1 MYSQVPDQLIIKI
14 AGSQS
19 GSGIIYF
26 PQAHPDLVFVFT
38 AWHCIEGTS
47 LSELRLT
54 LGDQTSYQCPD
65 DGNHHILSFEEKE
78 GENDLAILVIPRR
91 SFPMDEP
98 AQQFEFL
105 NDFFD
110 LKDGWAMGFPNAND
124 GLKKLRGEFRQFKAE
139 MPNCF
144 EASTQREDLTTL
156 YSDGL
161 ENVKGMSGGG
171 FFMESGGATYLAGI
185 LTDFSSNYKDFVC
198 IKVGKLNELL
208 VANGYH
214 PLPYSFANSLG
225 MNAQWFQ
232 RHLELSIKSLGDRYT
247 PELNFELP
255 IAQIFEGLSR
265 GKAFKKK
272 VQSYFRELLQAL
284 QEGVRLNSPES
295 LKMAAY
301 FKSQHSWFHDFYEK
315 TEWST
320 PSNIE
325 IEELKKILSK
335 MSENAHD
342 FQRKIWDIQS
352 EEREKMPTDK
362 RQYAPQPL
370 ESEAS
375 KVRTITG
382 AINTFYKQIHGQ
394 TFQLANNP
402 SLLLHGKAGH
412 GKSHLLGD
420 VATQRRLS
428 RTPAVLI
435 LGNKLQGRNNVWQQI
450 LSELELGCDATTF
463 LQTLNI
469 IGQFHGERIL
479 FMIDALNE
487 GEGKSFWHDALT
499 VFAEQVKGYPYIGL
513 VLAVRDTYLKTIV
526 PSHLEDGNYFVSI
539 EHAGFEGSELSA
551 VKHFARYFGL
561 DQPRFPILSPEFSNP
576 QLLLLLCRSLR
587 DSGKRTFPEGLNG
600 ITTIYKDYL
609 DAVNLKIAKK
619 LDCPE
624 NLHLVR
630 KGLERLAE
638 KMANDGSW
646 SVEHLS
652 AEQPFLEL
660 HPNYGSKLFTELLRE
675 GVLHEDRS
683 WRHDEDEYVDV
694 VRFNYERFGDFLAA
708 RYLLETHVNPKKP
721 KEAFQGKGFFNEY
734 FSGYFYGKLGI
745 LEALSILLPE
755 KFGVE
760 LLSVLP
766 LGLLKDEQFGQYAT
780 TAFVN
785 SLLWRKVDTVDR
797 NQILKTC
804 VTWVDRHRL
813 ADYFTSTI
821 LHLAPIPGH
830 PYNAD
835 LIHNHHIS
843 MSMAELD
850 SFWSPFV
857 YDAFRSEE
865 SAIHRLLSWIW
876 SDYDLSELSEETRRL
891 TATILAWTLTSS
903 CIDLRDTA
911 TLALVRLLSGYPS
924 VTTQLLQQFEKVND
938 LYVRERLLG
947 VALGV
952 VTNSDNKPEISQL
965 TQCVYD
971 QIFKN
976 GTPPAHILLRD
987 YARQVVEYA
996 LHLELPIDV
1005 EVERIRPPYG
1015 SKLPL
1020 PYPTEKDIKRYKT
1033 NYKSKAFKQ
1042 NESINRTQFAIEHS
1056 VLEWDFNRYVI
1067 ESKMRQ
1073 FHSIAFPLVKEYQ
1086 EFKKSLPN
1094 GTKSNFKALEKV
1106 CKYLDP
1112 PHKGSLSEDEFSRFK
1127 KMTADFY
1134 ESLVVSIESKLAT
1147 EQKEIFRNRILSH
1160 LKSLNQNPNFR
1171 RHSTIEPQQIAR
1183 WIFRR
1188 VFELGW
1194 RKDWHGEFDHKARE
1208 YGYWSNWNTERIG
1221 KKYQWIAL
1229 HEILAIIADNHH
1241 VSSWGDKPEPY
1252 QGTWEPFI
1260 RKIDPT
1266 YPYLRLDSSFSNHS
1280 KIKGWWLPTPY
1291 SKWRIDNWLKRT
1303 DDLPDPRKFLDV
1315 TDKDGKEWLNLHTF
1329 PEWEHKEE
1337 VGVHEKEG
1345 NSWRIWYHL
1354 RCYFVKQKDSTRIH
1368 EWLLEQHFMNEW
1380 MPNQRERYEVFEK
1393 EYYWSPAYN
1402 HFKEKAKD
1410 TSYGGNNAW
1419 RQFGDSPFKGVVP
1432 VEEYGCG
1439 GGSYKAQNGNVIKPS
1454 QFLWQKM
1461 NLRQGKQTGE
1471 CVNENGELVCFDPS
1485 VDTDQPSSF
1494 LVRKD
1499 LLLEFLQQNKLSLCW
1514 TLLGEK
1520 QIFHKPVVKREFS
1533 ITEFSGAYTLRED
1546 GRIEGD
1552 LSLKD
1557 EHYMNH

>member
-14 AGSQS
+14 AGPQS
-19 GSGIIYF
+19 GSGTLYF
-26 PQAHPDLVFVFT
+26 PQAHPDLVLLFT
-38 AWHCIEGTS
+38 AWHCIKGTPIS
-47 LSELRLT
+47 GLRLA
-54 LGDQTSYQCPD
+54 LGNQTSYQCPD
-65 DGNHHILSFEEKE
+65 DGNHLVLSFEEKE
-78 GENDLAILVIPRR
+78 GENDLAILVIPRQ
-91 SFPMDEP
+91 SFPVDGP

-124 GLKKLRGEFRQFKAE
+124 GLKKLRGEFRQFKPE
-139 MPNCF
+139 MPSCF
-144 EASTQREDLTTL
+144 EASTQREDLATL
-156 YSDGL
+156 VSDGH

-171 FFMESGGATYLAGI
+171 FFMESGGATYLTGI
-185 LTDFSSNYKDFVC
+185 LTNFSKEYKDFVC

-232 RHLELSIKSLGDRYT
+232 CHLELSIKGLGDRYT

-265 GKAFKKK
+265 GKAFEQK
-272 VQSYFRELLQAL
+272 VRNYFHKFLQAL
-284 QEGVRLNSPES
+284 QGGFGLTNPES
-295 LKMAAY
+295 LGMAAY
-301 FKSQHSWFHDFYEK
+301 FKEKHSWIHQFYEK

-320 PSNIE
+320 PSNIQ

-335 MSENAHD
+335 MSEDVHG

-352 EEREKMPTDK
+352 EEREKIPKDK

-370 ESEAS
+370 DSEEN

-412 GKSHLLGD
+412 GKSHLIGD
-420 VATQRRLS
+420 VATQKRLS
-428 RTPAVLI
+428 GTPAVLI
-435 LGNKLQGRNNVWQQI
+435 LGNKLQGRSNVWQQI
-450 LSELELGCDATTF
+450 LSEMELGCDATTF
-463 LQTLNI
+463 LQTLNT

-526 PSHLEDGNYFVSI
+526 PSHLEDGNYFVSV

-551 VKHFARYFGL
+551 VKYFARYFGL

-600 ITTIYKDYL
+600 ITSIYKDYV
-609 DAVNLKIAKK
+609 AGVNHKIAEKVK
-619 LDCPE
+619 YAE
-624 NLHLVR
+624 NLNLVK
-630 KGLERLAE
+630 KGLEQLAE
-638 KMANDGSW
+638 RMANNGSG
-646 SVEHLS
+646 SIEHPS
-652 AEQPFLEL
+652 ALKVFRDVDSE
-660 HPNYGSKLFTELLRE
+660 YGGGLFNELLRE

-683 WRHDEDEYVDV
+683 WRYDEDEYVDV

-721 KEAFQGKGFFNEY
+721 KEVFRGKGFFNEY

-755 KFGVE
+755 KFGIE
-760 LLSVLP
+760 LLAVLP
-766 LGLLKDEQFGQYAT
+766 SKLLKDEQFGQHAT
-780 TAFVN
+780 TAFIN
-785 SLLWRKVDTVDR
+785 SLLWRKVGTVDR

-804 VTWVDRHRL
+804 VNWVDRHRL
-813 ADYFTSTI
+813 ADYFSSTI

-857 YDAFRSEE
+857 CDAFRSEE

-903 CIDLRDTA
+903 CVDLRDTA

-938 LYVRERLLG
+938 LYVRERLFG

-952 VTNSDNKPEISQL
+952 ATNSDNKPEISQL
-965 TQCVYD
+965 AQCVYD
-971 QIFKN
+971 QIFKD

-987 YARQVVEYA
+987 YARQVIEYA

-1005 EVERIRPPYG
+1005 EEERIRPPYG

-1020 PYPTEKDIKRYKT
+1020 PYPTEKDIEQYKT
-1033 NYKSKAFKQ
+1033 DYQSKAFME
-1042 NESINRTQFAIEHS
+1042 NEFINRAQGAIEHS
-1056 VLEWDFNRYVI
+1056 VLGWDFNKYVI
-1067 ESKMRQ
+1067 SSKMRQ
-1073 FHSIAFPLVKEYQ
+1073 FSSIALPFQKEYQ
-1086 EFKKSLPN
+1086 EFKQNLPR
-1094 GTKSNFKALEKV
+1094 GTKGIFKNLEEIG
-1106 CKYLDP
+1106 KYMDFPYRWGVDP
-1112 PHKGSLSEDEFSRFK
+1112 KEIDELKRMATETCELFSKAIED
-1127 KMTADFY
+1127 
-1134 ESLVVSIESKLAT
+1134 KLPE
-1147 EQKEIFRNRILSH
+1147 EQKEVFRNRILYH
-1160 LKSLNQNPNFR
+1160 LRTLNQAPKIGK
-1171 RHSTIEPQQIAR
+1171 HASIEPQQIAR

-1229 HEILAIIADNHH
+1229 HEILAIIADNHE
-1241 VSSWGDKPEPY
+1241 VSSWGNKPEPY
-1252 QGTWEPFI
+1252 QGTWEPFV
-1260 RKIDPT
+1260 RNIDPT

-1280 KIKGWWLPTPY
+1280 KTKGWWLPNSY
-1291 SKWRIDNWLKRT
+1291 GKWGIDDWLKRT
-1303 DDLPDPRKFLDV
+1303 DDLPDPRKFLNV
-1315 TDKDGKEWLNLHTF
+1315 ADKDGKEWLNLHTF

-1345 NSWRIWYHL
+1345 NSWRIWYHV
-1354 RCYFVKQKDSTRIH
+1354 RSYFVKQKDATSIH

-1380 MPNQRERYEVFEK
+1380 MPNQREHYEVFEK
-1393 EYYWSPAYN
+1393 EYYWSPAYKY
-1402 HFKEKAKD
+1402 FGKKSKS
-1410 TSYGGNNAW
+1410 TSYDGNNAW
-1419 RQFGDSPFKGVVP
+1419 RQFGDSQFKGVVP
-1432 VEEYGCG
+1432 VQEFSCG
-1439 GGSYKAQNGNVIKPS
+1439 GGSYKAQNGHVVKPS
-1454 QFLWQKM
+1454 QYLWQNM

-1471 CVNENGELVCFDPS
+1471 CVNKDGELVCFDPS
-1485 VDTDQPSSF
+1485 VGTDQPSSF

-1499 LLLEFLQQNKLSLCW
+1499 LLLEFLRQKKLNLCW

-1520 QIFHKPVVKREFS
+1520 QIFHRPALGNRFS
-1533 ITEFSGAYTLRED
+1533 ISEFSGAYILRED
-1546 GRIEGD
+1546 GTIEGR

>member
-14 AGSQS
+14 VGSKS

-26 PQAHPDLVFVFT
+26 SQAHPDIVLVLT

-54 LGDQTSYQCPD
+54 LSNQTSYQCPD
-65 DGNHHILSFEEKE
+65 DGNHHILNFKEKE

-110 LKDGWAMGFPNAND
+110 LKDGWAVGFPNTND
-124 GLKKLRGEFRQFKAE
+124 GLKKLRGEFRQFKPE

-156 YSDGL
+156 ISDGY

-171 FFMESGGATYLAGI
+171 FFIESGGATYLAGI
-185 LTDFSSNYKDFVC
+185 LTNFSKEYKDFVC

-208 VANGYH
+208 VANSYH
-214 PLPYSFANSLG
+214 PLSHSFANSLG

-232 RHLELSIKSLGDRYT
+232 RHLEFSIKSLGDRYT

-265 GKAFKKK
+265 GKAFEKK
-272 VQSYFRELLQAL
+272 VRGYFHELLQAL
-284 QEGVRLNSPES
+284 QEGMRLNEPES
-295 LKMAAY
+295 MGMAAY
-301 FKSQHSWFHDFYEK
+301 FQEKHSWARQFYEK

-320 PSNIE
+320 PSNIQ
-325 IEELKKILSK
+325 IEELKEILSK
-335 MSENAHD
+335 MSEDAHG

-352 EEREKMPTDK
+352 EEREKIPKEK
-362 RQYAPQPL
+362 RQYAPQL
-370 ESEAS
+370 LDSEES
-375 KVRTITG
+375 KVRTIIG
-382 AINTFYKQIHGQ
+382 AINLFYKQIHGQ
-394 TFQLANNP
+394 TFQLAQNP

-412 GKSHLLGD
+412 GKSHLVGD
-420 VATQRRLS
+420 VAAQKRLS
-428 RTPAVLI
+428 RIPAILI

-450 LSELELGCDATTF
+450 LSEMELGCDVTTF
-463 LQTLNI
+463 LQTLNN

-499 VFAEQVKGYPYIGL
+499 AFAEQVKGYPYIGL

-526 PSHLEDGNYFVSI
+526 PSNLEDGNYFVSV
-539 EHAGFEGSELSA
+539 EHAGFEGSELNA

-561 DQPRFPILSPEFSNP
+561 EQPRFPILSPEFSNP

-587 DSGKRTFPEGLNG
+587 DSSKPFPEGLNG

-660 HPNYGSKLFTELLRE
+660 HPNYGSKLFSELLRE

-708 RYLLETHVNPKKP
+708 RHLLETHINPKKP
-721 KEAFQGKGFFNEY
+721 KEAFRGKGFFNDY
-734 FSGYFYGKLGI
+734 FSGYFYGKIGI
-745 LEALSILLPE
+745 MEALSILLPE
-755 KFGVE
+755 KFGIE
-760 LLSVLP
+760 LLAVLSP
-766 LGLLKDEQFGQYAT
+766 ELLKEEQFGQYAAD
-780 TAFVN
+780 AFIN
-785 SLLWRKVDTVDR
+785 SLLWRRVDKIDR
-797 NQILKTC
+797 KLIAKTC
-804 VTWVDRHRL
+804 APWVEKYRL
-813 ADYFTSTI
+813 VDSFHATI
-821 LHLAPIPGH
+821 LHLAPIPSH

-835 LIHNHHIS
+835 LIHNHYIS

-850 SFWSPFV
+850 RYWSPFV
-857 YDAFRSEE
+857 HDAFRSEG
-865 SAIHRLLSWIW
+865 SAINRLLSWIW
-876 SDYDLSELSEETRRL
+876 SDYDLSLLSAETRRL

-903 CIDLRDTA
+903 SITLRDTA
-911 TLALVRLLSGYPS
+911 TLALVRLLSGYPG

-938 LYVRERLLG
+938 LYVRERLFG

-952 VTNSDNKPEISQL
+952 TTNSDNNPDISHL
-965 TQCVYD
+965 AQCVYD
-971 QIFKN
+971 QIFKD

-987 YARQVVEYA
+987 YARQVVEFA
-996 LHLELPIDV
+996 LHLRLPIDV
-1005 EVERIRPPYG
+1005 EIERIRPPYG

-1020 PYPTEKDIKRYKT
+1020 PYPTEEDIKRYKT
-1033 NYKSKAFKQ
+1033 NYDSKAFKK
-1042 NESINRTQFAIEHS
+1042 NEFINRAKGAIEHS
-1056 VLEWDFNRYVI
+1056 VLGWDFNRYVI
-1067 ESKMRQ
+1067 ASEMRQ
-1073 FHSIAFPLVKEYQ
+1073 FSSIALPLHKDYQ
-1086 EFKKSLPN
+1086 EFKQNLPR
-1094 GTKSNFKALEKV
+1094 GTKSAFKDFEQISKYIASSHRWGIDEKIV
-1106 CKYLDP
+1106 
-1112 PHKGSLSEDEFSRFK
+1112 EDIKRMATE
-1127 KMTADFY
+1127 TC
-1134 ESLVVSIESKLAT
+1134 EVIEGKLPE
-1147 EQKEIFRNRILSH
+1147 EQKEVFRNRILYH
-1160 LKSLNQNPNFR
+1160 LKAMNEAPKIGNR
-1171 RHSTIEPQQIAR
+1171 STIEPQQIAR

-1208 YGYWSNWNTERIG
+1208 YSYWSNWNTERIG

-1229 HEILAIIADNHH
+1229 HEILAIIADNHE
-1241 VSSWGDKPEPY
+1241 VSNWGDKPEPY
-1252 QGTWEPFI
+1252 QGTWEPFL
-1260 RKIDPT
+1260 RNIDPT
-1266 YPYLRLDSSFSNHS
+1266 YPYLHLDSSFSNHS
-1280 KIKGWWLPTPY
+1280 KAMGWWLPPAY
-1291 SKWRIDNWLKRT
+1291 DKWGIDGWLERT
-1303 DDLPDPRKFLDV
+1303 DDLPDPRKFLNIV
-1315 TDKDGKEWLNLHTF
+1315 ERNGKEWLNLHTF
-1329 PEWEHKEE
+1329 PGWEHKEE

-1345 NSWRIWYHL
+1345 SSWRIWYHL
-1354 RCYFVKQKDSTRIH
+1354 RSYFVKQKDAPKIH
-1368 EWLLEQHFMNEW
+1368 EWLLEQRFMNEW
-1380 MPNQRERYEVFEK
+1380 MPNQRERYEMFEK
-1393 EYYWSPAYN
+1393 EYYWSPAYK
-1402 HFKEKAKD
+1402 HFSDKGKI
-1410 TSYGGNNAW
+1410 TSYEGNNIW

-1432 VEEYGCG
+1432 VEEYSCG
-1439 GGSYKAQNGNVIKPS
+1439 GGSYKTQNGHVVKPS
-1454 QFLWQKM
+1454 QYLWQKM
-1461 NLRQGKQTGE
+1461 NLRQGKQAGE

-1485 VDTDQPSSF
+1485 VGTDQPFSF

-1520 QIFHKPVVKREFS
+1520 QIFHKPVVKSKFS
-1533 ITEFSGAYTLRED
+1533 IAEFSGTYQLLPNGE
-1546 GRIEGD
+1546 IEGG
-1552 LSLKD
+1552 LRIVE
-1557 EHYMNH
+1557 EH